1 VTRLEG
7 RVLSVQSH
15 TVHGY
20 VGNKAATLP
29 LQLLGLEVDPLN
41 TVHFSTHAGYKHL
54 RGDATTAAQYDTLIE
69 GLRINGVLQYDYLLS
84 GYVRSQALLQSLAA
98 TLTELRQAGPVSY
111 FLDPVLGD
119 EDCGFYVPEELVSV
133 YKELML
139 PLATVI
145 TPNTFEAEHLSG
157 VKIASE
163 QDAVQACQALHAL
176 GPRIVV
182 ITSMNVPPA
191 AGSVSSIDSSVI
203 ATDEYSDSSISGESH
218 ISGKS
223 DTPQQMISVLASA
236 MPDGATDPKTALV
249 YRVFMPKATG
259 RCVLCIYIYILY
271 VCYAVFNIISS
282 HSSSTYSIP
291 Y

>member
-1 VTRLEG
+1 MLCKLAAHLSQEDAAAFCMNCPSADVTRSEG

-69 GLRINGVLQYDYLLS
+69 GLRINGVLRYDYRLS

-98 TLTELRQAGPVSY
+98 TLTELRKAGPVSY
-111 FLDPVLGD
+111 YLDPVLGD

-157 VKIASE
+157 VKITSE
-163 QDAVQACQALHAL
+163 HDAVQACQALHAL

-191 AGSVSSIDSSVI
+191 AGSSNSIDSI
-203 ATDEYSDSSISGESH
+203 ATDEYSDSSIGSS
-218 ISGKS
+218 SGKS
-223 DTPQQMISVLASA
+223 DTAQQMISVLASA
-236 MPDGATDPKTALV
+236 MPDGATDPKSALV

-259 RCVLCIYIYILY
+259 R
-271 VCYAVFNIISS
+271 
-282 HSSSTYSIP
+282 
-291 Y
+291 

>member
-1 VTRLEG
+1 MLRTIAAQKTQDNTAALCMNCPSAVVTRPEG

-98 TLTELRQAGPVSY
+98 TLTELRKAGPVSY
-111 FLDPVLGD
+111 YLDPVLGD

-157 VKIASE
+157 VKITSE
-163 QDAVQACQALHAL
+163 HDAVQACQALHAL

-191 AGSVSSIDSSVI
+191 AGSTNSIDSI
-203 ATDEYSDSSISGESH
+203 ATDEYSDSSIGNSSK
-218 ISGKS
+218 SKS
-223 DTPQQMISVLASA
+223 DVPQQMISVLASA
-236 MPDGATDPKTALV
+236 MPDGATDPKSALV

-259 RCVLCIYIYILY
+259 R
-271 VCYAVFNIISS
+271 
-282 HSSSTYSIP
+282 
-291 Y
+291 